1 MTYEEPY
8 MFIDAVNDYMR
19 WFRINGK
26 TWHKTKSVVDA
37 LILPEFRNI
46 RVDELTT
53 QHIRRWMDRLVLT
66 PARKRLSEHPTEH
79 DFLMSED
86 DLRKRKSS
94 INRYLNIFKAIL
106 NKAYQDG
113 RVPSDVAWKRIRPF
127 RRADAPRMEYFDL
140 SEITK
145 FVNACRED
153 LRLLV
158 CGALYTGC
166 RYAELGRMQ
175 VRDYD
180 SKAGK
185 IYVQPSKND
194 KARYVTLTPEGM
206 EFFEEICTKKNLDDL
221 IFTKADGE
229 PWKHSHQQ
237 RPFKAA
243 LKKAGIAKNASF
255 HSLRH
260 THASQM
266 AMQGIELSII
276 AHQLGHSDSRMAERH
291 YAHLAPS
298 YVSERIR
305 LGFPTLGIR

>member
-1 MTYEEPY
+1 MTYKEPY
-8 MFIDAVNDYMR
+8 MFVDAVNDYMR

-26 TWHKTKSVVDA
+26 TWQRTKSIVDA
-37 LILPEFRNI
+37 LILPEFCRM

-66 PARKRLSEHPTEH
+66 PARKKLSEQPTGT
-79 DFLMSED
+79 DFVMSEEE
-86 DLRKRKSS
+86 LRKRKSS
-94 INRYLNIFKAIL
+94 VNRYLNILKAIL

-113 RVPSDVAWKRIRPF
+113 MVSNDVAWKRIRPF
-127 RRADAPRMEYFDL
+127 RRADAPRMEYFELD
-140 SEITK
+140 EITK
-145 FVNACRED
+145 FVNACRAD
-153 LRLLV
+153 LRVLV

-166 RYAELGRMQ
+166 RYAELGRMN
-175 VRDYD
+175 VRDYN
-180 SKAGK
+180 SETGQL
-185 IYVQPSKND
+185 YVQPSKND
-194 KARYVTLTPEGM
+194 KARYITLTSEGIK
-206 EFFEEICTKKNLDDL
+206 FFEDICSKKNPDDL
-221 IFTKADGE
+221 VFTKVNGE

-237 RPFKAA
+237 RPFKKA
-243 LKKAGIAKNASF
+243 LKDAGIAKNASF

-305 LGFPTLGIR
+305 SSFPTLGIN